1 MTTKTKAA
9 GTGIRAASNTTDPG
23 NSTVSPSC
31 QVGAAADWLQLVVQ
45 KTEAR
50 IDSRVLAT
58 GFGRNHKPVLE
69 LIRKYTTELKVLN
82 QLPFQTAIELR
93 RGVPEQF
100 ALLTEDQ
107 AFFLL
112 NLSRNTPITVHLK
125 LRLTIA
131 FRDARAAAQA
141 RPGYIFGHHQLHGAI
156 QRLHVAAVA
165 AGSTTAEAVRH
176 ITYERMLNMAAGI
189 KPGQRGNLSH
199 QEGVTLSAV
208 AMVACESIERG
219 LAAGL
224 NRHEIYRLAKSAANG
239 CRLALA
245 SGCTDGNIT

>member
-1 MTTKTKAA
+1 MTTKAKAA
-9 GTGIRAASNTTDPG
+9 GADIGSASNTTDPG

-31 QVGAAADWLQLVVQ
+31 QVGAVAVRLQLVVQ

-50 IDSRVLAT
+50 IDSRVLAS
-58 GFGRNHKPVLE
+58 GFERSHKSTLE
-69 LIRKYTTELKVLN
+69 LIRKYATELKALN

-112 NLSRNTPITVHLK
+112 NLSRNTPITVQLK

-131 FRDARAAAQA
+131 FRDARAAVQA
-141 RPGYIFGHHQLHGAI
+141 RPGYIFGHHQLHDAI
-156 QRLHVAAVA
+156 QRMHIAAVA

-176 ITYERMLNMAAGI
+176 ITYERMLNTAAGI

-199 QEGVTLSAV
+199 QAGVTLSAV
-208 AMVACESIERG
+208 AMAACESIERG

-224 NRHEIYRLAKSAANG
+224 DRHEIYRLAKSAANG

-245 SGCTDGNIT
+245 GGCANGNIT